1 MLSQDMGA
9 SLREQVLQAVLHKT
23 TLRIVAGHS
32 KDFFGGAG
40 EACATL
46 SVAGHAGVIDY
57 DPSERVITARA
68 ASGLKD
74 ISDLLSQHQQML
86 GFEPPDFAG
95 QASLGGT
102 LACGFSG
109 PRRPFAGS
117 ARDFVLGCKIINGQ
131 GEVLNFGG
139 RVMKNVAGFDVSRLM
154 VGALGT
160 LGVLLEVS
168 IRVIPMPEAEMTLSF
183 IMNELQAIQSMQ
195 VWQAKPWPISAL
207 AYDGHILRLRISGAE
222 KALSVAASQLGGDI
236 ELDGQAF
243 WGALREQQAEFFRL
257 PGNLWRISV
266 PAATKPMPISGRW
279 LLDWGGAL
287 RWLKTDESAAVIHAA
302 AKAAGGY
309 ALCFRAQDK
318 SDWIR
323 PEPGLMALQQSVRLA
338 FDPVGIFNPG
348 RLLPSH

>member
-1 MLSQDMGA
+1 MLNQDISA
-9 SLREQVLQAVLHKT
+9 SLREQILQAAKQRT
-23 TLRIVAGHS
+23 PLRIVAGHS
-32 KDFFGGAG
+32 KDFFGGTC
-40 EACATL
+40 EACVVL
-46 SVAGHAGVIDY
+46 PVAGHAGVIDY

-68 ASGLKD
+68 GSGLKEV
-74 ISDLLSQHQQML
+74 SVLLSQYQQML

-109 PRRPFAGS
+109 PRRPFVGS

-131 GEVLNFGG
+131 GEILNFGG

-168 IRVIPMPEAEMTLSF
+168 IRVLPMPEAEMTLCF
-183 IMNELQAIQSMQ
+183 AVNELQAMQSMQ
-195 VWQAKPWPISAL
+195 AWQAKPWPISAL
-207 AYDGHILRLRISGAE
+207 AYDGQILRLRLSGAE
-222 KALSVAASQLGGDI
+222 KALSLVASQLGGEI
-236 ELDGQAF
+236 EWDGQAF
-243 WGALREQQAEFFRL
+243 WLALREQQTEFFHL

-266 PAATKPMPISGRW
+266 AATAQPMSISGRW

-287 RWLKTDESAAVIHAA
+287 RWLKTDEPAAAIHAVA
-302 AKAAGGY
+302 QAAGGY
-309 ALCFRAQDK
+309 AMCYRADDK
-318 SDWIR
+318 SDWMR
-323 PEPGLMALQQSVRLA
+323 LEPGLMALQQSVRAA

-348 RLLPSH
+348 RLLPGY